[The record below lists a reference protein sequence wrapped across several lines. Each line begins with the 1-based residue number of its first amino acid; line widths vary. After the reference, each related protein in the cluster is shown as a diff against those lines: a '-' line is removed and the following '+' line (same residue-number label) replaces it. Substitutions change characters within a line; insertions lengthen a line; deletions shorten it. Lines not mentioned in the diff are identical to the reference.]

1 MRHVVVMVTTS
12 YPRFAGDH
20 VGTFM
25 EPIAKRVAARGHDVH
40 IVAPWHPLISRGGPE
55 DGVSF
60 HFFKYAPVPALNVF
74 GYAAGMR
81 ADEALRG
88 SAWLAAP
95 FAMAS
100 GWFKAMRVAQKRGA
114 TVMHGHWVV
123 PGGVIAAIAR
133 PALPLVVSL
142 HGSDVFVAERT
153 VAARAAARR
162 VLARSGAVTACSQD
176 LADRA
181 IALGADAGRVEVV
194 PYGVDPAR
202 FRPWTQADRAAL
214 RQRAGIPAGGPLV
227 AAAGRLVRKKG
238 FEYLIDALPHA
249 GANVHLVIA
258 GSGDLAAE
266 LSARARSGP
275 AADRIHFVGN
285 VSQDAVGEWFASADV
300 VAVPS
305 VHDQTGNVDGLPNTL
320 LEGLASGTPVVTTR
334 AGGIGSVVEPDRS
347 AMIVPEKDSRA
358 LGDAIAALIADADRR
373 SRLGREGRAL
383 VERQFGWDAAAA
395 RFEAAYDRALAFK
408 SLSR

>member
-181 IALGADAGRVEVV
+181 IALGADAGRMEVV
-194 PYGVDPAR
+194 PYGVDPSR
-202 FRPWTQADRAAL
+202 FRPSTVADRAAL
-214 RQRAGIPAGGPLV
+214 RLEQHLHEERVAVGHHARNRQLREGFPAPAAIPARAV
-227 AAAGRLVRKKG
+227 ACGEVR
-238 FEYLIDALPHA
+238 D
-249 GANVHLVIA
+249 
-258 GSGDLAAE
+258 
-266 LSARARSGP
+266 
-275 AADRIHFVGN
+275 
-285 VSQDAVGEWFASADV
+285 QADV
-300 VAVPS
+300 PVAERAEEDAAQRPVDNAHAAVHVPGADDEVAVPGCRHERRQGRGIVREVAVHLADEIGAWVRDGPRQAVYVRS
-305 VHDQTGNVDGLPNTL
+305 PETTRSRSVDHVHPARVILCELIRDRPGAVRRTIVHDEETEAFVLQY
-320 LEGLASGTPVVTTR
+320 
-334 AGGIGSVVEPDRS
+334 AGCEQ
-347 AMIVPEKDSRA
+347 
-358 LGDAIAALIADADRR
+358 
-373 SRLGREGRAL
+373 
-383 VERQFGWDAAAA
+383 RQV
-395 RFEAAYDRALAFK
+395 LAFVI
-408 SLSR
+408 RRRDDQCVHA